1 MAIDKA
7 VDSAVLDAGLISIA
21 NAIRAKSGTS
31 AQLNFPDGF
40 TDAVKAIQS
49 AKPEQTKTVDIPSNG
64 TTTVTP
70 DNGNVL
76 SAVTVNVN
84 VSNKTEAEDALLNRS
99 IRTYTNDRLISVGAY
114 AFCFCSDLTD
124 VQMNKVETIG
134 ASAFNGCRSLNEANF
149 PSVTAVTTSAFVS
162 CVALK
167 RIELPLVASFGATVF
182 QQCSSLNTLIIRTP
196 NAVCSLAST
205 SSFNG
210 TLIASGTG
218 YIYVPDNLV
227 DQYKAATN
235 WTFYSSQI
243 KPLSELPEVS
253 V

>member
-7 VDSAVLDAGLISIA
+7 VDSAVLDAGLTSIA

-31 AQLNFPDGF
+31 AQLNFPNGF
-40 TDAVKAIQS
+40 TDAVKEIQS
-49 AKPEQTKTVDIPSNG
+49 AKPEQTKTVDITQNG

-76 SAVTVNVN
+76 SDVTVNVN
-84 VSNKTEAEDALLNRS
+84 VPSETEAEDALVNRS
-99 IRTYTNDRLISVGAY
+99 IKAYTNDRLISVGAY

-124 VQMNKVETIG
+124 VTMNKVETIG
-134 ASAFNGCRSLNEANF
+134 VSAFNNCRKLSKANF
-149 PSVTAVTTSAFVS
+149 PLVTSITSSAFVS
-162 CVALK
+162 CSSLK
-167 RIELPLVASFGATVF
+167 RIEFPLVTSLGATVF

-196 NAVCSLAST
+196 NDVCSLAAT

-210 TLIASGTG
+210 TPIASGNG

-235 WTFYSSQI
+235 WTVYANQI
-243 KPLSELPEVS
+243 KPLSELQEAS
-253 V
+253 A

>member
-7 VDSAVLDAGLISIA
+7 VDSAVLDAGLTSIA
-21 NAIRAKSGTS
+21 NAIRTKSGTS

-40 TDAVKAIQS
+40 TATVKAIRS
-49 AKPEQTKTVDIPSNG
+49 AKPEQTKTVEITSNEK
-64 TTTVTP
+64 TTVTP

-84 VSNKTEAEDALLNRS
+84 VPSKTETEDALVNRS
-99 IRTYTNDRLISVGAY
+99 IKAYTNDRLTSVGAY
-114 AFCFCSDLTD
+114 AFCFCAELTG
-124 VQMNKVETIG
+124 VTMNKVETIG
-134 ASAFNGCRSLNEANF
+134 MSAFNGCRKLVEANF
-149 PSVTAVTTSAFVS
+149 PSVIAVTTSAFVS

-167 RIELPLVASFGATVF
+167 RIELPLVASFGGTVF
-182 QQCSSLNTLIIRTP
+182 QQCSSLNTLIIRAP

-210 TLIASGTG
+210 TPIASGTG

-227 DQYKAATN
+227 DRYKVATN
-235 WTFYSSQI
+235 WTVYADQI
-243 KPLSELPEVS
+243 KPLSELQEVS
-253 V
+253 A